1 MRRAPPTDRAQAR
14 RGLPEPRADR
24 LRRVGFGEPTV
35 ATLSINYRT
44 PAEVIAAAG
53 SLIRAALP
61 DANVPTSVRSTG
73 VPVAHGTV
81 GELDELLA
89 SRPAEHPQGVACV
102 VGADREVP
110 GAPRIRSLS
119 PAGGERVRPPGA
131 AGVTVRLVP
140 DWVWTLVGVLGG
152 VLLLWLA
159 LVVAL
164 WASRPDE
171 LRLRELLRLL
181 PDVVRLVR
189 RLAADRALER
199 GVRVRLWLLLGYL
212 ALPFDL
218 VPDVIPVLG
227 WADDAI
233 VVALVLRSV
242 VRRAGPEALERH
254 WPGSPEGLAA
264 LRRVARLPG

>member
-1 MRRAPPTDRAQAR
+1 M
-14 RGLPEPRADR
+14 
-24 LRRVGFGEPTV
+24 
-35 ATLSINYRT
+35 
-44 PAEVIAAAG
+44 
-53 SLIRAALP
+53 P
-61 DANVPTSVRSTG
+61 DWAWT
-73 VPVAHGTV
+73 
-81 GELDELLA
+81 
-89 SRPAEHPQGVACV
+89 V
-102 VGADREVP
+102 VGV
-110 GAPRIRSLS
+110 
-119 PAGGERVRPPGA
+119 V
-131 AGVTVRLVP
+131 
-140 DWVWTLVGVLGG
+140 GG

-159 LVVAL
+159 LVAVL
-164 WASRPDE
+164 WATRPDE

-189 RLAADRALER
+189 RLAGDRTLPR

-242 VRRAGPEALERH
+242 VRRAGPEALARH

-264 LRRVARLPG
+264 LRRLARLPG